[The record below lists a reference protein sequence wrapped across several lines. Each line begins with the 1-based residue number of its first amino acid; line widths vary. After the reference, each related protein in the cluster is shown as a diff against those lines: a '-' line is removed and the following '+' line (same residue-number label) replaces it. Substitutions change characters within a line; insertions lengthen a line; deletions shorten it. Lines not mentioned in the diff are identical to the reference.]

1 MKKLLVAVF
10 AAFLSMS
17 VAGVYAG
24 EATKDAKKSET
35 GMAKSEKGMEKKAD
49 AMTKADEKKKKKDK

>member
-1 MKKLLVAVF
+1 MKKLIVAI

-24 EATKDAKKSET
+24 EGTETKKSDT
-35 GMAKSEKGMEKKAD
+35 GTAKSEKVMAKKAD
-49 AMTKADEKKKKKDK
+49 AMTKDEEKKKKKDK